1 MRSVKKLFL
10 LLALV
15 SALLLAHHREPRAQF
30 YFGKNKIQYTEFQW
44 QVMKTDH
51 FEVYFYSQESE
62 LAEVAVAIAER
73 AYQDLSARFHQS
85 LTKPIPL
92 ILYSAHNYFQQTNTI
107 PYLLPEGV
115 GGFMEF
121 FKGRVVLPFDGSY
134 ARLEHVIRHELV
146 HVFTLAKIRTVL
158 RDHEKFQYHMP
169 PLWVL
174 EGLAEYWST
183 DWDAQAEMIMRDAV
197 ISGHLVPLEQMYRIN
212 GTFQMY
218 KEGQSAL
225 AFIADHYGSDKILS
239 LFENWW
245 KEKKFTRVLERTL
258 GESLTEVDRQWR
270 YSLKKRYYPLMRN
283 HDMPRQ
289 IARPLTF
296 EGSNVK
302 PAICAPDLFGQ
313 QAVVF
318 MSDRMGYQAVY
329 LLTSV
334 EGEGQERRLI
344 RGERSSEFESLHLLR
359 SKLDISS
366 EGLLALVSK
375 SQETDVLHIWD
386 LESERIVRTFQFS
399 DLITL
404 SSPSWSPGGDR
415 LVFSA
420 ADRRG
425 YVNLYLVDYES
436 GRLRPLTDDLYDDRE
451 PDWSPDGRSIAF
463 SSDRSSWGQDG
474 FRNLYLYHLEPA
486 RIEPI
491 TAGPY
496 NDVAPDWSP
505 DGRRIAFSSDREEVF
520 NLYIQDLGVSD
531 TESRRIT
538 NILTGAFD
546 PVWMQDGRQ
555 LIFSAFAEGRFQ
567 LYHLELPDSLA
578 VSSPGLA
585 SAEQNPDSL
594 SSASTIPTF
603 GEGNRWTPEK
613 LSAEQAPALARYR
626 KRLSLDIAQSA
637 ISYDPVF
644 GVGGGF
650 QMALTDML
658 GDHQYY
664 FLINNTASDRRD
676 FLSSFNFGFS
686 YFNLSGRTNYGGG
699 AFHFVDDYYD
709 DYYGWYY
716 ERQYGGFITLSHPFS
731 KYHRAETSTL
741 IKNSDKENYD
751 SGKSRSTILASHYLS
766 LIKDTSLWGPV
777 GPVDGSRMKLSL
789 GLTWEPRTG
798 RVFNRALMVDLRHYF
813 RLNRRI
819 CHAIRL
825 AGRFSQGLEPQIFYM
840 GGSWDMR
847 GYDRRHFMGRKMLLV
862 NNELRLPMI
871 DHLLV
876 GFPFGNLELQAIRG
890 ALFLD
895 LGQAWNENL
904 PLRDEILG
912 LQGSFGLGLRARVGY
927 FTVLRLDFAKLTDFN
942 TIFPQT
948 KVQFWFGW
956 NY

>member
-1 MRSVKKLFL
+1 MRSAEKLFL
-10 LLALV
+10 LITLICALV
-15 SALLLAHHREPRAQF
+15 LSHHREPRAQF
-30 YFGKNKIQYTEFQW
+30 YFGKNKIQYTDFQW
-44 QVMKTDH
+44 RVMKTDH
-51 FEVYFYSQESE
+51 FEVYFYEQETE
-62 LAEVAVAIAER
+62 LAEVAVAMAER
-73 AYQDLSARFHQS
+73 AYQDLSVRFHQS
-85 LTKPIPL
+85 LDKPIPL

-146 HVFTLAKIRTVL
+146 HVFTLAKIRVVL
-158 RDHEKFQYHMP
+158 RDHEKFQYHLP
-169 PLWVL
+169 PLWML

-183 DWDAQAEMIMRDAV
+183 EWDAQAEMIMRDAV
-197 ISGHLVPLEQMYRIN
+197 ISGNLVPLEQMYRIN

-218 KEGQSAL
+218 KEGQSAM
-225 AFIADHYGSDKILS
+225 AFIAERYGQDKILS

-245 KEKKFTRVLERTL
+245 KEKKFARVLERTL
-258 GESLTEVDRQWR
+258 GESLEEVDRQWR
-270 YSLKKRYYPLMRN
+270 YSLKKRYYPLMQD

-289 IARPLTF
+289 IAQRLTF

-302 PAICAPDLFGQ
+302 PAICAPELFGQ
-313 QAVVF
+313 EAVVF

-329 LLTSV
+329 LLSSA
-334 EGEGQERRLI
+334 EGEGEERRLI
-344 RGERSSEFESLHLLR
+344 RGERSSDFESLHLLR
-359 SKLDISS
+359 SKLDIST
-366 EGLLALVSK
+366 EGLLALISK

-386 LESERIVRTFQFS
+386 LESERIVRTFQFPG
-399 DLITL
+399 LIAL
-404 SSPSWSPGGDR
+404 SSPAWSPGGDR

-420 ADRRG
+420 ADQRG
-425 YVNLYLVDYES
+425 HVNLYLVDAEG
-436 GRLRPLTDDLYDDRE
+436 GRLQPLTDDLYDDRE
-451 PDWSPDGRSIAF
+451 PDWSPDGRRIIF
-463 SSDRSSWGQDG
+463 SSDRSSWGRDG
-474 FRNLYLYHLEPA
+474 FRNLYLYHLDHD
-486 RIEPI
+486 RIEPF
-491 TAGPY
+491 TDGKH
-496 NDVAPDWSP
+496 NDYAPSWSP
-505 DGRRIAFSSDREEVF
+505 DGWRIVFSSDREEVF
-520 NLYIQDLGVSD
+520 NLYIKRLGTPPSEV
-531 TESRRIT
+531 RRVT

-546 PVWMQDGRQ
+546 PVWMSDGRS
-555 LIFSAFAEGRFQ
+555 LIFSAFSEGRFQ
-567 LYHLELPDSLA
+567 LYRFEIPDDMESDPPVMASPVQHADSLA
-578 VSSPGLA
+578 SDPPVMA
-585 SAEQNPDSL
+585 SGEQDHW
-594 SSASTIPTF
+594 
-603 GEGNRWTPEK
+603 RPEK
-613 LSAEQAPALARYR
+613 LSTRQAPALARYR

-716 ERQYGGFITLSHPFS
+716 ERQYGGFVTLSHPFS

-741 IKNSDKENYD
+741 VKNSDKENYD

-766 LIKDTSLWGPV
+766 LIKDTSLWGPA

-789 GLTWEPRTG
+789 GLTWEPRSG
-798 RVFNRALMVDLRHYF
+798 RIFNRVLLVDLRHYF
-813 RLNRRI
+813 RLSRRV
-819 CHAIRL
+819 CHAVRL
-825 AGRFSQGLEPQIFYM
+825 AGRVSQGLEPQIFYM

-862 NNELRLPMI
+862 NNELRLPVI
-871 DHLLV
+871 DNLLV

-904 PLRDEILG
+904 PLREEILG
-912 LQGSFGLGLRARVGY
+912 LQGSFGIGLRARVGY

>member
-1 MRSVKKLFL
+1 MKKNLL
-10 LLALV
+10 ILLAC
-15 SALLLAHHREPRAQF
+15 SAYLLGWCLPSSAQF
-30 YFGKNKIQYTEFQW
+30 YFGKNKIQYTDFQW
-44 QVMKTDH
+44 RVMKTDH
-51 FEVYFYSQESE
+51 FEVYFYAQEKE
-62 LAEVAVAIAER
+62 LAEAAVAMAER

-85 LTKPIPL
+85 LSKPIPL

-158 RDHEKFQYHMP
+158 RDHEKFQYHIP
-169 PLWVL
+169 PLWML

-197 ISGHLVPLEQMYRIN
+197 ISGNLVPLEQMYRIN

-225 AFIADHYGSDKILS
+225 AFIAERYGEDKILS

-245 KEKKFTRVLERTL
+245 KEKKFARVLEATL
-258 GESLTEVDRQWR
+258 GEPLEEIDRQWR
-270 YSLKKRYYPLMRN
+270 YSLKKKYYPLMRD

-289 IARPLTF
+289 IARRLTF

-302 PAICAPDLFGQ
+302 PAVCPAGIFDQ
-313 QAVVF
+313 EAVVF

-334 EGEGQERRLI
+334 EDGGQERRLI
-344 RGERSSEFESLHLLR
+344 RGERSPEFESLHLLR

-366 EGLLALVSK
+366 EGLLALISK
-375 SQETDVLHIWD
+375 SRETDVLHIWD
-386 LESERIVRTFQFS
+386 LESQRIVRTFQFP
-399 DLITL
+399 DLIAL
-404 SSPSWSPGGDR
+404 SSPSWSPGGER

-425 YVNLYLVDYES
+425 HVNLYLVDAET
-436 GRLRPLTDDLYDDRE
+436 GRLQALTDDLYDDRE

-463 SSDRSSWGQDG
+463 SSDRSSWGQEG
-474 FRNLYLYHLEPA
+474 FRNLYLYHLERG

-491 TAGPY
+491 TSGRQ
-496 NDVAPDWSP
+496 NDYAPCWSP
-505 DGRRIAFSSDREEVF
+505 DGRRIAFSSDREKVF
-520 NLYIQDLGVSD
+520 NLYIRDLDGPPA
-531 TESRRIT
+531 EACRIT

-546 PVWMQDGRQ
+546 PVWLPDGGG
-555 LIFSAFAEGRFQ
+555 LIFSAFSEGCFQ
-567 LYHLELPDSLA
+567 LYHLEVPDSTGSSRPALASAAPFPDSLK
-578 VSSPGLA
+578 SDPPLLA
-585 SAEQNPDSL
+585 SSQQ
-594 SSASTIPTF
+594 
-603 GEGNRWTPEK
+603 GRWRPEK
-613 LSAEQAPALARYR
+613 LSARQAPALARYR

-658 GDHQYY
+658 GNHQYY

-716 ERQYGGFITLSHPFS
+716 ERQYGGFVTLSHPFS
-731 KYHRAETSTL
+731 KYHRAEISTL
-741 IKNSDKENYD
+741 VKGSDKENYD

-798 RVFNRALMVDLRHYF
+798 RTFNRALLVDLRHYF
-813 RLNRRI
+813 RLSRRL
-819 CHAIRL
+819 CHAVRV
-825 AGRFSQGLEPQIFYM
+825 AGRISQGLEPQIFYM

-847 GYDRRHFMGRKMLLV
+847 GYERRHFMGRKMLLV
-862 NNELRLPMI
+862 NNELRLPVI
-871 DHLLV
+871 DNLLV
-876 GFPFGNLELQAIRG
+876 GFPFGTLELQAIRG
-890 ALFLD
+890 ALFFD

-904 PLRDEILG
+904 SLRDEIFG
-912 LQGSFGLGLRARVGY
+912 LQGSFGMGLRARVGY
-927 FTVLRLDFAKLTDFN
+927 FTVLRLDFAKRTDFN

>member
-1 MRSVKKLFL
+1 MRSAVKPFL
-10 LLALV
+10 ILALICSLV
-15 SALLLAHHREPRAQF
+15 ALGQHESRAQF
-30 YFGKNKIQYTEFQW
+30 YFGKNKIQYTDFQW
-44 QVMKTDH
+44 RVMKTDH
-51 FEVYFYSQESE
+51 FEVYFYAQEAE
-62 LAEVAVAIAER
+62 LAEVAVAMAER
-73 AYQDLSARFHQS
+73 AYGDLSARFHQS

-121 FKGRVVLPFDGSY
+121 YKGRVVLPFDGSY

-169 PLWVL
+169 PLWMI

-183 DWDAQAEMIMRDAV
+183 DWDARAEMIMRDAV

-225 AFIADHYGSDKILS
+225 AFICEQYGEDKILS

-245 KEKKFTRVLERTL
+245 KEKKFSRVLERTL
-258 GESLTEVDRQWR
+258 GEPLEEVDRRWR
-270 YSLKKRYYPLMRN
+270 YSLKKRYYPLMEDL
-283 HDMPRQ
+283 DMPRQ
-289 IARPLTF
+289 IARRLTF

-302 PAICAPDLFGQ
+302 PAVCDPGLFGRE
-313 QAVVF
+313 AVVF

-329 LLTSV
+329 LLTST
-334 EGEGQERRLI
+334 GDDGQERRLI

-359 SKLDISS
+359 SKLDVSG
-366 EGLLALVSK
+366 EGLLALISK

-386 LESERIVRTFQFS
+386 LESERIVRTFQFPG
-399 DLITL
+399 LIAL
-404 SSPSWSPGGDR
+404 SSPSWAPDGDR
-415 LVFSA
+415 LAFSG
-420 ADRRG
+420 ADQRG
-425 YVNLYLVDYES
+425 YVDLYVVETEN
-436 GRLRPLTDDLYDDRE
+436 GRLQPLTDDLYDDRE
-451 PDWSPDGRSIAF
+451 PDWSPDGRSIVF
-463 SSDRSSWGQDG
+463 SSDRSSWGRDG
-474 FRNLYLYHLEPA
+474 FRNLYLYHLGQD
-486 RIEPI
+486 RIQPVTE
-491 TAGPY
+491 GRH
-496 NDVAPDWSP
+496 NDYAPSWSP
-505 DGRRIAFSSDREEVF
+505 DGRRIAFSSDREDVF
-520 NLYIQDLGVSD
+520 NLYVQEIAGTRS
-531 TESRRIT
+531 EARRIT

-546 PVWMQDGRQ
+546 PVWMADGRR
-555 LIFSAFAEGRFQ
+555 LIFSAFSERRFQ
-567 LYHLELPDSLA
+567 LFCLEVPDSLITA
-578 VSSPGLA
+578 PPVLA
-585 SAEQNPDSL
+585 SPAQSPDSL
-594 SSASTIPTF
+594 SSDPPALAF
-603 GEGNRWTPEK
+603 RDGHLWTPEK

-741 IKNSDKENYD
+741 VKNSDKENYD

-777 GPVDGSRMKLSL
+777 GPLDGSRMKLSL

-798 RVFNRALMVDLRHYF
+798 RIFNRALMADLRHYF
-813 RLNRRI
+813 RLSRRV
-819 CHAIRL
+819 CHAVRVS
-825 AGRFSQGLEPQIFYM
+825 GRISQGLEPQIFYM

-862 NNELRLPMI
+862 NNELRLPVI
-871 DHLLV
+871 DNLLI

-890 ALFLD
+890 ALFFD

-904 PLRDEILG
+904 PLRDELLG
-912 LQGSFGLGLRARVGY
+912 LQGSFGMGLRARVGY

-948 KVQFWFGW
+948 KIKFWFGW

>member
-1 MRSVKKLFL
+1 MPFAKKLAVPL
-10 LLALV
+10 LLA
-15 SALLLAHHREPRAQF
+15 SALVLMHHPETPAQF
-30 YFGKNKIQYTEFQW
+30 YFGKNKIQYTDFQW
-44 QVMKTDH
+44 RVMKTDH
-51 FEVYFYSQESE
+51 FEVYFYAEEAE
-62 LAEVAVAIAER
+62 LAEVAVAMAER
-73 AYQDLSARFHQS
+73 AYRELSVRFHQS

-121 FKGRVVLPFDGSY
+121 YKGRVVLPFDGSY

-146 HVFTLAKIRTVL
+146 HVFTLAKIRMVL

-169 PLWVL
+169 PLWML

-197 ISGHLVPLEQMYRIN
+197 ISGHLVSLEQMYRIN

-225 AFIADHYGSDKILS
+225 DFIARQYGEDKILS

-245 KEKKFTRVLERTL
+245 KEKTFARVLESTL
-258 GESLTEVDRQWR
+258 GQSLPEVDRQWR
-270 YSLKKRYYPLMRN
+270 YSLKKRYYPLMRD

-289 IARPLTF
+289 IAEQLTF
-296 EGSNVK
+296 QGSNVK
-302 PAICAPDLFGQ
+302 PAICGRDVFGRD
-313 QAVVF
+313 AIVF
-318 MSDRMGYQAVY
+318 MTDRMGYQAVY
-329 LLTSV
+329 LLMSA
-334 EGEGQERRLI
+334 EGDSLERRLI
-344 RGERSSEFESLHLLR
+344 RGERSSQFESLHLLR
-359 SKLDISS
+359 SKLAVSS
-366 EGLLALVSK
+366 EGLLAFVSK

-386 LESERIVRTFQFS
+386 LESDRIVRTLQFADFIS
-399 DLITL
+399 L
-404 SSPSWSPGGDR
+404 SSPAWSPNGDR

-425 YVNLYLVDYES
+425 HVDLYLADAY
-436 GRLRPLTDDLYDDRE
+436 GGQLKALTDDLYDDRE
-451 PDWSPDGRSIAF
+451 PSWSPDGHRIAF
-463 SSDRSSWGQDG
+463 SSDRSSWGRDG
-474 FRNLYLYHLEPA
+474 FRNLHLYHLDQD

-491 TAGPY
+491 TAGPH
-496 NDVAPDWSP
+496 NDYAPSWSP
-505 DGRRIAFSSDREEVF
+505 DGRRIAFSSDREHVF
-520 NLYIQDLGVSD
+520 NLYIQDVDAPPSQV
-531 TESRRIT
+531 RRIT

-546 PVWMQDGRQ
+546 PAWMPDGRS
-555 LIFSAFAEGRFQ
+555 LVFSAFSEGRFQ
-567 LYHLELPDSLA
+567 LYRLEVTDTLESSPPILVSPVEAPDSLKSDPP
-578 VSSPGLA
+578 VLA
-585 SAEQNPDSL
+585 SSEKDGWRPV
-594 SSASTIPTF
+594 
-603 GEGNRWTPEK
+603 K
-613 LSAEQAPALARYR
+613 LSAQQTPALGKYR

-658 GDHQYY
+658 GDHQYF
-664 FLINNTASDRRD
+664 FLVNNTASDRRD

-741 IKNSDKENYD
+741 LKNSDKDNYD
-751 SGKSRSTILASHYLS
+751 TGKSRSTILSSHYLS

-789 GLTWEPRTG
+789 GLTWEPKTA
-798 RVFNRALMVDLRHYF
+798 RVFNRVLMIDLRHYF
-813 RLNRRI
+813 RLSRRI
-819 CHAIRL
+819 CHGIRM
-825 AGRFSQGLEPQIFYM
+825 AGRVSQGLEPQIFYM

-862 NNELRLPMI
+862 NNELRLPVI
-871 DHLLV
+871 DNLLV
-876 GFPFGNLELQAIRG
+876 GFPFGDLELQAIRG

-904 PLRDEILG
+904 PLRDELLG
-912 LQGSFGLGLRARVGY
+912 LQGSFGMGLRARVGY
-927 FTVLRLDFAKLTDFN
+927 FTVLRLDFAKRTDFN

>member
-1 MRSVKKLFL
+1 MRTFWICLLTGTLVTLSLFT
-10 LLALV
+10 
-15 SALLLAHHREPRAQF
+15 SPHAQF
-30 YFGKNKIQYTEFQW
+30 YFGKNKIQYTDFQW
-44 QVMKTDH
+44 RVMKTDH
-51 FEVYFYSQESE
+51 FEVYFYPEEVE
-62 LAEVAVAIAER
+62 LAEAAVAIAER
-73 AYQDLSARFHQS
+73 AYWDLSARFHLS

-158 RDHEKFQYHMP
+158 RDREKFQSHMP
-169 PLWVL
+169 PLWML

-225 AFIADHYGSDKILS
+225 AFIAERYGEDKILG

-245 KEKKFTRVLERTL
+245 KEKKFARVLESTV
-258 GESLTEVDRQWR
+258 GHSLKDVDRQWQ
-270 YSLKKRYYPLMRN
+270 YSLKKRYYPLMRD

-289 IARPLTF
+289 IAEQLTF

-302 PAICAPDLFGQ
+302 PAICDSGLFGRE
-313 QAVVF
+313 AVVF
-318 MSDRMGYQAVY
+318 MSDRMGYEAVY
-329 LLTSV
+329 LLTFDALTST
-334 EGEGQERRLI
+334 EGDGQERRLI
-344 RGERSSEFESLHLLR
+344 RGERSSQLESLHLLR
-359 SKLDISS
+359 SKLDVSRD
-366 EGLLALVSK
+366 GLLAFVSK
-375 SQETDVLHIWD
+375 SQETDVLNIWD
-386 LESERIVRTFQFS
+386 LETERSVRTFQFA
-399 DLITL
+399 DLISL
-404 SSPSWSPGGDR
+404 SSPTWSPDGDHI
-415 LVFSA
+415 VFSA
-420 ADRRG
+420 ANRRG
-425 YVNLYLVDYES
+425 HVDLYLVDTES
-436 GRLRPLTDDLYDDRE
+436 GQLQGLTDDLYDDRE
-451 PDWSPDGRSIAF
+451 PSWSPDGRRLAF
-463 SSDRSSWGQDG
+463 SSDRSAWGRDG
-474 FRNLYLYHLEPA
+474 YRNLYLYRLDLD

-491 TAGPY
+491 TEGPH
-496 NDVAPDWSP
+496 NDYAPSWSP
-505 DGRRIAFSSDREEVF
+505 DGRRIAFSSDRQGVF
-520 NLYIQDLGVSD
+520 NLYLQEVD
-531 TESRRIT
+531 TSPSQVHRIT

-546 PVWMQDGRQ
+546 PAWMPDGERV
-555 LIFSAFAEGRFQ
+555 IFSAFSEGRFQ
-567 LYHLELPDSLA
+567 LYRMEIPDSLKA
-578 VSSPGLA
+578 GLLVEA
-585 SAEQNPDSL
+585 S
-594 SSASTIPTF
+594 
-603 GEGNRWTPEK
+603 GNTRGWRPEK
-613 LSAEQAPALARYR
+613 LTAHQSPALAKYR
-626 KRLSLDIAQSA
+626 KKLSLDIAQSA

-664 FLINNTASDRRD
+664 FLVNNTASDRRD

-686 YFNLSGRTNYGGG
+686 YFNLSGRTNYGSG

-716 ERQYGGFITLSHPFS
+716 ERQYGGFVTLSHPFS
-731 KYHRAETSTL
+731 KYHRIEMSTL
-741 IKNSDKENYD
+741 VKNSDKENYD
-751 SGKSRSTILASHYLS
+751 SGKSRSTILAAHYLS

-798 RVFNRALMVDLRHYF
+798 RVFNRVLMVDLRHYF
-813 RLNRRI
+813 RITRRI
-819 CHAIRL
+819 CHAVRL
-825 AGRFSQGLEPQIFYM
+825 AGRVSQGLEPQIFYM

-847 GYDRRHFMGRKMLLV
+847 GYERRHFMGRKLLLV
-862 NNELRLPMI
+862 NNELRLPVI
-871 DHLLV
+871 DNLLV
-876 GFPFGNLELQAIRG
+876 GFPFGTLELQAIRG
-890 ALFLD
+890 ALFVD
-895 LGQAWNENL
+895 LGHAWNQNR
-904 PLRDEILG
+904 PLRDELLG

-942 TIFPQT
+942 TISPQT
-948 KVQFWFGW
+948 KVKFWFGW